1 MIPPEILLDAAL
13 ALEGAAMPGP
23 DAAELLGFLGGD
35 AALAPFLRHAATLRR
50 VFALASPWA
59 PGLCAW
65 GAEVETP
72 LGFSFASGVGTAHGP
87 AFMACVAE
95 AMERAAVTAAPPV
108 ALRGPASEW
117 APRLPQMP
125 DELDC
130 IAPGLPL
137 DLTHR
142 RASPEF
148 RPPWP
153 LSAGCAVAADA
164 AGACLSALMELVERD
179 ALARWFEGGNPPAPL
194 ALEHAAEAAAA
205 LAELREGS
213 TARSTWLLD
222 VTTELGIPVVVA
234 ASADSG
240 TSGRVCLGFAARAT
254 PAAAARAA
262 VLEMAQMELA
272 LAVIARKAAEK
283 GEGGLNPSD
292 KAHLA
297 RAQALQAGMPG
308 LVPAGAARRHLPPLE
323 LSDILKVLETQHI
336 RVKFLPLTASC
347 DGPVIMR
354 ALSPDLDHPG
364 AVPRSARFV
373 RQGPPVAEVSLL

>member
-13 ALEGAAMPGP
+13 ALEGERMPGP
-23 DAAELLGFLGGD
+23 DAAELLGFLGGE

-50 VFALASPWA
+50 IFALASPWA

-95 AMERAAVTAAPPV
+95 AMERAALAAAPPV
-108 ALRGPASEW
+108 ALRGAAPDW
-117 APRLPQMP
+117 APRLPGMP
-125 DELDC
+125 AEVDC
-130 IAPGLPL
+130 VAPGLPL

-153 LSAGCAVAADA
+153 LSAGCAVAGDA
-164 AGACLSALMELVERD
+164 AGACLSALMELLERD
-179 ALARWFEGGNPPAPL
+179 ALARWYEGGRPPAPL
-194 ALEHAAEAAAA
+194 ALEHAAGAASA

-234 ASADSG
+234 ASADSV

-272 LAVIARKAAEK
+272 LAVIGRKADEK
-283 GEGGLNPSD
+283 GQGGLNPSD
-292 KAHLA
+292 RAHLA
-297 RAQALQAGMPG
+297 RADALRAGMPG
-308 LVPAGAARRHLPPLE
+308 LVPQGGARPHLPPLE
-323 LSDILKVLETQHI
+323 LASILKVLETQHI
-336 RVKFLPLTASC
+336 RVKFLPLTVSAE
-347 DGPVIMR
+347 GLVVMR
-354 ALSPDLDHPG
+354 ALSPDLDQPG
-364 AVPRSARFV
+364 ASPRSARFV
-373 RQGPPVAEVSLL
+373 TQGPPVATVSLL